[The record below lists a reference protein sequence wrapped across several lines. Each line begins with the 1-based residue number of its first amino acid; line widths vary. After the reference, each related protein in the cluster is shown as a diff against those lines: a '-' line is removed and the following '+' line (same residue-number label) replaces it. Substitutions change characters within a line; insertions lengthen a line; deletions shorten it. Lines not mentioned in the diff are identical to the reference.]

1 MERETTSLTHIKDAI
16 ERMSKTHQI
25 EVLRILKTHASIKL
39 NENKSGI
46 FVNLSF
52 LSDDALNDISK
63 YVSYIREQEHTLESI
78 EIQKTSFKNSYFSE

>member
-1 MERETTSLTHIKDAI
+1 MERETNQLTYIKDAI
-16 ERMSKTHQI
+16 EKMSKTHQI
-25 EVLRILKTHASIKL
+25 EVLRILKTHSNIKL

-52 LSDDALNDISK
+52 LSDDALGDISK
-63 YVSYIREQEHTLESI
+63 YVNYIREQEHTLETI